1 MAEYKLVGKK
11 YILGKKKL
19 VYSKSGSRKL
29 YVKSKGR
36 MMNVVKYKKMKMA
49 DKSVSKKR
57 KARKTKRG
65 GGAENF
71 ASISEAFHKH
81 DDMAGGKK
89 KKKKKNKKRKG
100 KK

>member
-36 MMNVVKYKKMKMA
+36 MMNVVKYKKMKMKA
-49 DKSVSKKR
+49 VAKSVKKSAKRVVKR
-57 KARKTKRG
+57 KSSAKKGKRK
-65 GGAENF
+65 
-71 ASISEAFHKH
+71 
-81 DDMAGGKK
+81 
-89 KKKKKNKKRKG
+89 KG